1 MLLLGVAQLS
11 FYMLLINLKCLHR
24 KEKLRLLN
32 TVGVSCKVSDTTIED
47 IEKFIQTVCYL
58 GREQESLTETRL
70 QVNKMSQE

>member
-1 MLLLGVAQLS
+1 
-11 FYMLLINLKCLHR
+11 MLLINLKCLNR

-47 IEKFIQTVCYL
+47 IEKFIQTVCCP

-70 QVNKMSQE
+70 QVNEMSQE